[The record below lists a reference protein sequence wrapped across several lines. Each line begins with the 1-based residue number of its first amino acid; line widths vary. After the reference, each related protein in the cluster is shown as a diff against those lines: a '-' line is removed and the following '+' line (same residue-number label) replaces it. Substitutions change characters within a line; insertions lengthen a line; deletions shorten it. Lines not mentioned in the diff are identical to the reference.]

1 MEIHKNSQITECR
14 LFERQ
19 TKKLKEV
26 YSGLSIKT
34 GALSSFFEPKDNE
47 SAFLPSVLSPWG
59 VTIRHNFCIL
69 CFAFILWDADSFQ
82 AGLPAWDRLQSMTMI
97 PPSAGTMGRNVKV
110 SDKDVLTFFVSS
122 PFFSLVIFWL
132 FSCRPFFKKCILP
145 PDCPRLPRR
154 IRLIVLFH
162 ALFVDLLR
170 LLLLGRIHRPWS
182 PLFISSTGRRISALI
197 VLEKNNG
204 TTSLRCRRF
213 TILTWAEDGDNCFEG
228 GGGTVGGFSS
238 TSFTSPR
245 AQCLVVEHEKKT
257 TTRSWKYQFG
267 P

>member
-1 MEIHKNSQITECR
+1 MNQ
-14 LFERQ
+14 
-19 TKKLKEV
+19 
-26 YSGLSIKT
+26 LSCLRFCLLEELQSVSI
-34 GALSSFFEPKDNE
+34 
-47 SAFLPSVLSPWG
+47 SAFSALLLFCGMQIPSSQGCQL
-59 VTIRHNFCIL
+59 
-69 CFAFILWDADSFQ
+69 
-82 AGLPAWDRLQSMTMI
+82 
-97 PPSAGTMGRNVKV
+97 GTDCNRWRWSLHRPIQWEEMWKSRIKM
-110 SDKDVLTFFVSS
+110 SS